1 MTERHRMIR
10 RALSHSLTHSLP
22 LTHSLSHTYSP
33 SGFNIGTILNTYCSL
48 NAAAALLSAVKK
60 SKIPCIIQEELLSP
74 GCTLAVKTTPT
85 RAFSSL
91 GDRDGAVTVSKS
103 QELPVGVRVGVRVG
117 VIVRSE
123 RKCKCKCK
131 YKCSQ

>member
-1 MTERHRMIR
+1 MTKRHRMIR

-22 LTHSLSHTYSP
+22 LTHTLSLTHSP
-33 SGFNIGTILNTYCSL
+33 SGFSMGTILKTYCSL
-48 NAAAALLSAVKK
+48 NAAAAMLSAVRK

-103 QELPVGVRVGVRVG
+103 QELPVGVRVGVG

-123 RKCKCKCK
+123 RKCKCK